1 MNSQGWHQTIKP
13 TLLPLLAVIFYLFSL
28 QLYAGTSQKH
38 ALQSTVR
45 VLCKTGRY
53 QTGSGF
59 VVGHSDTIVTN
70 WHVVECSEK
79 NGEVSIYLQDG
90 SHFRASVLSKQA
102 HKDLAILKSSSPLNL
117 PPVKFAASKTVA
129 VGDDVWVSGF
139 PGGADDIASSNEL
152 GVASLSKGIV
162 SRQIHSSEGV
172 ALLQTEAAIN
182 PGNSGGPLLDEFGRV
197 IGINVA
203 KSLALVETVVHDA
216 EKGTVTS
223 LQRLPLSEGIGWA
236 IQVDELL
243 PELDRLHISYDVDT
257 SPPNFITRLWLRDP
271 FILVI
276 FSIII
281 LIGLILFRL
290 LYRQK
295 GKLMGELINYTQRK
309 VQKNDQPLVG
319 NKDLSQRAM
328 LHCLSGPYAGNSLEL
343 KEQTLSIGRD
353 PELCQLVMPS
363 TRSEIGRRHCS
374 LSFDPDQACFW
385 LEDHWSTNGTFV
397 NNQRITSG
405 ELQRLSNG
413 DQFYLNTAENMFKVG
428 VV

>member
-1 MNSQGWHQTIKP
+1 M
-13 TLLPLLAVIFYLFSL
+13 
-28 QLYAGTSQKH
+28 
-38 ALQSTVR
+38 
-45 VLCKTGRY
+45 
-53 QTGSGF
+53 
-59 VVGHSDTIVTN
+59 VGHSDTIVTN

-90 SHFRASVLSKQA
+90 SHFRATVLSKHA
-102 HKDLAILKSSSPLNL
+102 HKDLAFLRLSSPLKL
-117 PPVKFAASKTVA
+117 PPVRFAVSKTVA

-139 PGGADDIASSNEL
+139 PGGADDMASTDEL

-182 PGNSGGPLLDEFGRV
+182 PGNSGGPLIDEFGRV

-203 KSLALVETVVHDA
+203 KDLTWVATVSPDSSTGVPNG
-216 EKGTVTS
+216 K
-223 LQRLPLSEGIGWA
+223 QRMSASEIGWA

-243 PELDRLHISYDVDT
+243 PEMARLHIAYDADT

-271 FILVI
+271 LMLVI
-276 FSIII
+276 FSIVL
-281 LIGLILFRL
+281 LIGMVLFRL

-295 GKLMGELINYTQRK
+295 DRLIVDLINYTQRK
-309 VQKNDQPLVG
+309 VQKNAPLRVG
-319 NKDLSQRAM
+319 NKGSSQRAM
-328 LHCLSGPYAGNSLEL
+328 LHCLNGHYAGNSLEL
-343 KEQTLSIGRD
+343 NEHALSIGRD

-374 LSFDPDQACFW
+374 LSFDPDQGCIW

-397 NNQRITSG
+397 NNQRIRSG
-405 ELQRLSNG
+405 ELQRLNNG
-413 DQFYLNTAENMFKVG
+413 DQFYLNSTENMFKVG
-428 VV
+428 VVE